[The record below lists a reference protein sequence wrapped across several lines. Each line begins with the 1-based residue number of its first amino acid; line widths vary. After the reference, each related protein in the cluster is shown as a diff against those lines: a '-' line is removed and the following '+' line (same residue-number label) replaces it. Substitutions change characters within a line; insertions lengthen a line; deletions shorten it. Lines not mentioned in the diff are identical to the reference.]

1 MFSASAIAFARL
13 SIAFT
18 GFKPIDVSWLKIK
31 QSAPSKVD
39 EAIS

>member
-18 GFKPIDVSWLKIK
+18 GVRPIDVSWLKIK
-31 QSAPSKVD
+31 QSTPSKVD